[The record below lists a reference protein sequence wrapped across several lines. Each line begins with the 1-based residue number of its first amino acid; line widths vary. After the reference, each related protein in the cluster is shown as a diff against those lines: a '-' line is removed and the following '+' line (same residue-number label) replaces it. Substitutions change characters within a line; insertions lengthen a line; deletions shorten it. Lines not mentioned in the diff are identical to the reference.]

1 MNSKPLGI
9 DDISG
14 FEFVK
19 EILHGD
25 PTYAI
30 NFDRI
35 QWDSRYNQ
43 YVIVEFLLCEEA
55 QSVTPYTSHPN
66 RYFLKNKQKFISLW
80 EISQQFNARLYL
92 VNYAKKGTKH
102 EDEVLFMLVKDVDE
116 KNRENFVTT
125 EDYKMTRAQF
135 SQRFRAMN
143 KRGRK
148 S

>member
-1 MNSKPLGI
+1 MKSKPLGI

-19 EILHGD
+19 EILQGD

-35 QWDSRYNQ
+35 QWDSKYNQ

-102 EDEVLFMLVKDVDE
+102 EDEVLFMLVKDVNE
-116 KNRENFVTT
+116 KNISNFVTT
-125 EDYKMTRAQF
+125 EDYKMTRTQF

-143 KRGRK
+143 KRGEK
-148 S
+148 K

>member
-1 MNSKPLGI
+1 MTSKPLGI

-35 QWDSRYNQ
+35 QWDNKYNQ

-55 QSVTPYTSHPN
+55 QSVSPFTSHPN
-66 RYFLKNKQKFISLW
+66 RYFLKNKHKFISLW
-80 EISQQFNARLYL
+80 EMSKQFNARLYL
-92 VNYAKKGTKH
+92 VNYAKKDAFSHSFANLVAIKLA
-102 EDEVLFMLVKDVDE
+102 LFVYHIY
-116 KNRENFVTT
+116 KNYHLTL
-125 EDYKMTRAQF
+125 
-135 SQRFRAMN
+135 
-143 KRGRK
+143 
-148 S
+148 

>member
-1 MNSKPLGI
+1 MTSKPLGI

-19 EILHGD
+19 EILNGD

-35 QWDSRYNQ
+35 QWDNKFNQ

-55 QSVTPYTSHPN
+55 QSVTPFTSHPN

-92 VNYAKKGTKH
+92 VNYAKKGTKN
-102 EDEVLFMLVKDVDE
+102 DNKVLFMLVNNVNE
-116 KNRENFVTT
+116 NNAPNFVTT
-125 EDYKMTRAQF
+125 SDYRMSRDKFAEQ
-135 SQRFRAMN
+135 FRAMN
-143 KRGRK
+143 KRGIK
-148 S
+148 